1 MNHLVIAPV
10 VLPALAAA
18 LLLLLRP
25 SLRWQRLAAGAVC
38 AALAALAA
46 WLVMLAAQGGHQVY
60 ALGDWPAPFGI
71 VLVLD
76 RLSAMLLLLTSV
88 IAACSLLHAMRGRD
102 AEGSHFHALFLFQL
116 MGINGAFLTG
126 DLFNLF
132 VFFEVLLIASYC
144 LLLHGGK
151 NGQLLPGL
159 HYVAIN
165 FTGSF
170 LFLVGASLL
179 YAVTGTLNFADMAQK
194 VAAAPAADGALIRAG
209 ALLLLLVFAT
219 KAALFPLYFW
229 LPRAYSAAEAPVA
242 ALFAI
247 MTKVGVYAILR
258 VATLVFGPASG
269 VAAGVVEAWLLPA
282 ALMTVAI
289 ATFGVLAG
297 RSLRTMAGY
306 LNIASVGIICAGVG
320 MFSAAGIAAALYY
333 LLHSTLVISLLFLLV
348 DLIRRRRIDGDS
360 IARGAAPT
368 PPKLLGALFFTT
380 AIAVVGLPPL
390 SGFLG
395 KVLLLQAA
403 QAHDA
408 AALVWAVV
416 LGNAFL
422 ALVAMARAGSL
433 VFWHTDTAEPASAPM
448 PMPAWQPAKVLAA
461 DALPALLLM
470 GCIVALTAAAGPAA
484 DYAAATASQL
494 LQPAGYIDSV
504 LQHPAAAANGERR

>member
-1 MNHLVIAPV
+1 MNHWVVMPV
-10 VLPALAAA
+10 VLPALTAA
-18 LLLLLRP
+18 LLVLLRP
-25 SLRWQRLAAGAVC
+25 SLRWQRLGSLAVC
-38 AALAALAA
+38 AALVGLAGWLVALASS
-46 WLVMLAAQGGHQVY
+46 GEHQVY
-60 ALGDWPAPFGI
+60 ALGNWPAPFGI

-76 RLSAMLLLLTSV
+76 RLAALMLLLSAV
-88 IAACSLLHAMRGRD
+88 IAFCSLLYAMRGRD

-151 NGQLLPGL
+151 TGQLLPGL

-170 LFLVGASLL
+170 LFLIGVSLL
-179 YAVTGTLNFADMAQK
+179 YAVTGTLNMADMAQK
-194 VAAAPAADGALIRAG
+194 VAAAPAADAALIRAG
-209 ALLLLLVFAT
+209 ALLLLLVFAI

-258 VATLVFGPASG
+258 VATLVFGPDAG
-269 VAAGVVEAWLLPA
+269 VAAGVYEAWLLPV
-282 ALMTVAI
+282 ALLTVVI

-297 RSLRTMAGY
+297 QTLRTMAGY
-306 LNIASVGIICAGVG
+306 LNIASVGIICIGIG
-320 MFSAAGIAAALYY
+320 MFSPAAIGAALYY
-333 LLHSTLVISLLFLLV
+333 LLHSTLVISLLFLLI
-348 DLIRRRRIDGDS
+348 DLIRRHRSDGGDA
-360 IARGAAPT
+360 IARGAAPGHAT
-368 PPKLLGALFFTT
+368 VLGALFFGT

-395 KVLLLQAA
+395 KTMLLQAA
-403 QAHDA
+403 QQHGAMPSI
-408 AALVWAVV
+408 WAVV
-416 LGNAFL
+416 LGNALL

-433 VFWHTDTAEPASAPM
+433 VFWHTTPQATPAPYPVKGLAPDAA
-448 PMPAWQPAKVLAA
+448 PAM
-461 DALPALLLM
+461 LLLA
-470 GCIVALTAAAGPAA
+470 CLLALTAAAGPAA
-484 DYAAATASQL
+484 DYAAATAAQL
-494 LQPAGYIDSV
+494 LHPADYIASV
-504 LQHPAAAANGERR
+504 LQQHAPVITGGSK

>member
-1 MNHLVIAPV
+1 MFAIK
-10 VLPALAAA
+10 AA
-18 LLLLLRP
+18 LL
-25 SLRWQRLAAGAVC
+25 
-38 AALAALAA
+38 
-46 WLVMLAAQGGHQVY
+46 
-60 ALGDWPAPFGI
+60 
-71 VLVLD
+71 
-76 RLSAMLLLLTSV
+76 
-88 IAACSLLHAMRGRD
+88 
-102 AEGSHFHALFLFQL
+102 
-116 MGINGAFLTG
+116 
-126 DLFNLF
+126 
-132 VFFEVLLIASYC
+132 
-144 LLLHGGK
+144 
-151 NGQLLPGL
+151 
-159 HYVAIN
+159 
-165 FTGSF
+165 
-170 LFLVGASLL
+170 
-179 YAVTGTLNFADMAQK
+179 
-194 VAAAPAADGALIRAG
+194 
-209 ALLLLLVFAT
+209 
-219 KAALFPLYFW
+219 PLYFW
-229 LPRAYSAAEAPVA
+229 LPRAYSAADAPVA

>member
-1 MNHLVIAPV
+1 MNHLVIMPV

-25 SLRWQRLAAGAVC
+25 SLRWQRRAGSALC
-38 AALAALAA
+38 AALVAVAA
-46 WLVMLAAQGGHQVY
+46 WLLMLAAQGGHQVY

-76 RLSAMLLLLTSV
+76 RLSAMMLLLTSV
-88 IAACSLLHAMRGRD
+88 IAFCSLLHAMRGRD
-102 AEGSHFHALFLFQL
+102 EEGAHFHALFLFQL

-165 FTGSF
+165 FAGSF
-170 LFLVGASLL
+170 LFLVGVSLL
-179 YAVTGTLNFADMAQK
+179 YAMTGTLNMADMAQK
-194 VAAAPAADGALIRAG
+194 IAAAPAADAGLIRAG
-209 ALLLLLVFAT
+209 ALLLLLVFAV

-269 VAAGVVEAWLLPA
+269 VAAGVYEAWLLPV

-289 ATFGVLAG
+289 ATFGIVAG
-297 RSLRTMAGY
+297 RNLRTMAGY
-306 LNIASVGIICAGVG
+306 LNIASVGIICVGVG
-320 MFSAAGIAAALYY
+320 MFSAPAIAAALYY
-333 LLHSTLVISLLFLLV
+333 LLHSTLVISLLFLLI
-348 DLIRRRRIDGDS
+348 DLIRRRRNDGGDD

-368 PPKLLGALFFTT
+368 HPRLLGALFFVA

-395 KVLLLQAA
+395 KVMLLQAA
-403 QAHDA
+403 QAQDSA
-408 AALVWAVV
+408 GLIWAVV
-416 LGNAFL
+416 LGNALL

-433 VFWHTDTAEPASAPM
+433 VFWHTTDEPAQ
-448 PMPAWQPAKVLAA
+448 AWQPAKSMAA
-461 DALPALLLM
+461 DTLPALVLL
-470 GCIVALTAAAGPAA
+470 GCIVALSVAAGPAA
-484 DYAAATASQL
+484 DYAAATARQL
-494 LQPAGYIDSV
+494 LQPADYIASV
-504 LQHPAAAANGERR
+504 LQPAVIPSGERP

>member
-1 MNHLVIAPV
+1 
-10 VLPALAAA
+10 
-18 LLLLLRP
+18 
-25 SLRWQRLAAGAVC
+25 
-38 AALAALAA
+38 
-46 WLVMLAAQGGHQVY
+46 
-60 ALGDWPAPFGI
+60 
-71 VLVLD
+71 
-76 RLSAMLLLLTSV
+76 
-88 IAACSLLHAMRGRD
+88 ACSLLHAMRGRD
-102 AEGSHFHALFLFQL
+102 EEGAHFHALFLFQL

-165 FTGSF
+165 FAGSF
-170 LFLVGASLL
+170 LFLVGVSLL
-179 YAVTGTLNFADMAQK
+179 YAMTGTLNMADMAQK
-194 VAAAPAADGALIRAG
+194 IAAAPAADAGLIRAG
-209 ALLLLLVFAT
+209 ALLLLLVFAV

-269 VAAGVVEAWLLPA
+269 VAAGVYEAWLLPV

-289 ATFGVLAG
+289 ATFGIVAG
-297 RSLRTMAGY
+297 RNLRTMAGY
-306 LNIASVGIICAGVG
+306 LNIASVGIICVGVG
-320 MFSAAGIAAALYY
+320 MFSAPAIAAALYY
-333 LLHSTLVISLLFLLV
+333 LLHSTLVISLLFLLI
-348 DLIRRRRIDGDS
+348 DLIRRRRNDGGDD

-368 PPKLLGALFFTT
+368 HPRLLGALFFVA

-395 KVLLLQAA
+395 KVMLLQAA
-403 QAHDA
+403 QAQDSA
-408 AALVWAVV
+408 GLIWAVV
-416 LGNAFL
+416 LGNALL

-433 VFWHTDTAEPASAPM
+433 VFWHTTDEPAQ
-448 PMPAWQPAKVLAA
+448 AWQPAKSMAA
-461 DALPALLLM
+461 DTLPALVLL
-470 GCIVALTAAAGPAA
+470 GCIVALSVAAGPAA
-484 DYAAATASQL
+484 DYAAATARQL
-494 LQPAGYIDSV
+494 LQPADYIASV
-504 LQHPAAAANGERR
+504 LQPAVIPSGERP